1 VHHISSAKEDYSD
14 LIEDF
19 EVERFFSDGGGFQPL
34 FTSFQE
40 LEGTTSQIVEPQ
52 SQQAQRANTDSNTT
66 SGNNSV
72 RRVHPSSVHSVTNTN
87 NKGPA
92 KPPVA
97 IPKHLQNTPYFV
109 DYKKHASGAVA
120 VTGTNSNKAVH
131 GGGGGSSK
139 VKKQPP
145 NVKHKPPY
153 QQQQQQDEDDDQSV
167 ESHPPNKK

>member
-1 VHHISSAKEDYSD
+1 MWRTSRHISSAKEDYSD

-19 EVERFFSDGGGFQPL
+19 EVERFFSDAGGFQPL

-40 LEGTTSQIVEPQ
+40 LEGISSQMVEPQ
-52 SQQAQRANTDSNTT
+52 SQHAQRANSDLNTT

-97 IPKHLQNTPYFV
+97 IPKHLQNTPYFS
-109 DYKKHASGAVA
+109 APLEC
-120 VTGTNSNKAVH
+120 N
-131 GGGGGSSK
+131 GSSWTAWK
-139 VKKQPP
+139 VGNIWLRLLKQFIALAP
-145 NVKHKPPY
+145 NFRNY
-153 QQQQQQDEDDDQSV
+153 TTT
-167 ESHPPNKK
+167 